1 VGVWAASVHKRVLLE
16 RMTLADM
23 ILNNIYKLLQPITN
37 RLLMASPF
45 FYKQPKGFLLRL
57 VVLHLARD
65 KPIHG
70 YEIMKQVEQLT
81 AGDWVPAHSMI
92 YKLLE
97 SLKKE
102 GYLSRQKEYK
112 GEVERRLYTITD
124 KGISL
129 LKDAVTR
136 MTSLMSTMLTF
147 QKPPP
152 AFLLPQLL
160 LEELPPDERRVLLTQ
175 MRDAIR
181 AHLAEVE
188 EELAKL

>member
-1 VGVWAASVHKRVLLE
+1 MTAA
-16 RMTLADM
+16 
-23 ILNNIYKLLQPITN
+23 
-37 RLLMASPF
+37 F

-81 AGDWVPAHSMI
+81 GGDWVPAHSMI

-97 SLKKE
+97 SLRKE
-102 GYLSRQKEYK
+102 GYLSRQKDYK
-112 GEVERRLYTITD
+112 GEVERRLYMITE
-124 KGISL
+124 KGTSL

-136 MTSLMSTMLTF
+136 MTTLISTMVTM

-160 LEELPPDERRVLLTQ
+160 LQEIPPSERRVFLTR
-175 MRDAIR
+175 MRDAMQVR
-181 AHLAEVE
+181 VAEIE
-188 EELAKL
+188 QELAKL

>member
-1 VGVWAASVHKRVLLE
+1 
-16 RMTLADM
+16 
-23 ILNNIYKLLQPITN
+23 
-37 RLLMASPF
+37 MATPF
-45 FYKQPKGFLLRL
+45 FYRQPKGFLLRL

-65 KPIHG
+65 KPVHG

-81 AGDWVPAHSMI
+81 GGAWVPAHSMI

-102 GYLSRQKEYK
+102 GYLSRQKDYK
-112 GEVERRLYTITD
+112 GEVERRFYTITD

-129 LKDAVTR
+129 LKEAVTH
-136 MTSLMSTMLTF
+136 MTTLMSTMLTF

-160 LEELPPDERRVLLTQ
+160 LREVPPDERRVLLTQ
-175 MRDAIR
+175 MRDAMR
-181 AHLAEVE
+181 AHLAEIE

>member
-1 VGVWAASVHKRVLLE
+1 MLLE

-23 ILNNIYKLLQPITN
+23 ILNNIYKLLQRMTL
-37 RLLMASPF
+37 RSLMGTPF
-45 FYKQPKGFLLRL
+45 FYRQPKAFLLRL

-81 AGDWVPAHSMI
+81 GGDWVPAHSMV

-102 GYLSRQKEYK
+102 GYLTRQKEYK

-129 LKDAVTR
+129 LKEAVTR
-136 MTSLMSTMLTF
+136 MTAMMSTMLTF
-147 QKPPP
+147 EKPPP

-160 LEELPPDERRVLLTQ
+160 LQELSPSERRVLLTQ

-181 AHLAEVE
+181 AHLAEIE